1 MRVRRLTLSAALVA
15 TSVLL
20 LSVVPG
26 AESSGAARTSTPAVA
41 AAPTVTETLAAAHQK
56 SLLNTSLAVARVN
69 ATLNRT
75 PRFEYAKSKTVSLT
89 DQRAKKVVAAALSR
103 VSTGQYVWGASG
115 GNSFDCSGLMMYAY
129 RQIGISLPHS
139 SSAQSRLG
147 KAVSIKNLKPG
158 DLLFFYSPCTTSAC
172 TSATASS
179 CTPATPA
186 TTSRSTPSAGTAT
199 SPRPAASS
207 APERSRTP
215 PLPPDHV
222 AN

>member
-1 MRVRRLTLSAALVA
+1 MRVRRLALSAALVA
-15 TSVLL
+15 TSGLL

-26 AESSGAARTSTPAVA
+26 AESWGAARTSTPAVA

-158 DLLFFYSPCTTSAC
+158 DLLFFYSPVHHVGMYIGDGKFVHARNTRDDLEVDTISGYGHFTSARRIIG
-172 TSATASS
+172 A
-179 CTPATPA
+179 
-186 TTSRSTPSAGTAT
+186 
-199 SPRPAASS
+199 
-207 APERSRTP
+207 
-215 PLPPDHV
+215 
-222 AN
+222 

>member
-1 MRVRRLTLSAALVA
+1 MRVRRLALSAALVA
-15 TSVLL
+15 TSGLL

-158 DLLFFYSPCTTSAC
+158 DLLFFYSPVHHVGMYIGDGKFVHARNTRDDLEVDTISGYGHFTSARRIIG
-172 TSATASS
+172 A
-179 CTPATPA
+179 
-186 TTSRSTPSAGTAT
+186 
-199 SPRPAASS
+199 
-207 APERSRTP
+207 
-215 PLPPDHV
+215 
-222 AN
+222 

>member
-1 MRVRRLTLSAALVA
+1 MRVRRLALSAALVA
-15 TSVLL
+15 TSGLL

-56 SLLNTSLAVARVN
+56 SLLDTSLAVARVN

-158 DLLFFYSPCTTSAC
+158 DLLFFYSPVHHVGMYIGDGKFVHARNTRDDLKVDTISGYGHFTSARRIIG
-172 TSATASS
+172 A
-179 CTPATPA
+179 
-186 TTSRSTPSAGTAT
+186 
-199 SPRPAASS
+199 
-207 APERSRTP
+207 
-215 PLPPDHV
+215 
-222 AN
+222 

>member
-1 MRVRRLTLSAALVA
+1 MRVRRLALSAALVA
-15 TSVLL
+15 TSGLL

-56 SLLNTSLAVARVN
+56 SLLDTALAVARVN

-158 DLLFFYSPCTTSAC
+158 DLLFFYSPVHHVGMYIGDGKFVHARNTRDDLEVDTISGYGHFTSA
-172 TSATASS
+172 
-179 CTPATPA
+179 
-186 TTSRSTPSAGTAT
+186 RRIIG
-199 SPRPAASS
+199 
-207 APERSRTP
+207 
-215 PLPPDHV
+215 D
-222 AN
+222 

>member
-1 MRVRRLTLSAALVA
+1 MRVRRLALSAALVA
-15 TSVLL
+15 TSGLL

-56 SLLNTSLAVARVN
+56 SLLDTALAVARVN

-139 SSAQSRLG
+139 SSAQSQLG

-158 DLLFFYSPCTTSAC
+158 DLLFFYSPVHHVGMYIGDGKFVHARNTRDDLEVDTISGYGHFTSARRIIG
-172 TSATASS
+172 A
-179 CTPATPA
+179 
-186 TTSRSTPSAGTAT
+186 
-199 SPRPAASS
+199 
-207 APERSRTP
+207 
-215 PLPPDHV
+215 
-222 AN
+222 

>member
-1 MRVRRLTLSAALVA
+1 MRVRRLALSAALVA
-15 TSVLL
+15 TSGLL

-26 AESSGAARTSTPAVA
+26 AESWGAARTSTPAVA

-56 SLLNTSLAVARVN
+56 SLLDTSLAVARVN

-75 PRFEYAKSKTVSLT
+75 PRLEYAKSKTVSLT

-158 DLLFFYSPCTTSAC
+158 DLLFFYSPVHHVGMYIGDGKFVHARNTRDDLEVDTISGYGHFTSARRIIG
-172 TSATASS
+172 A
-179 CTPATPA
+179 
-186 TTSRSTPSAGTAT
+186 
-199 SPRPAASS
+199 
-207 APERSRTP
+207 
-215 PLPPDHV
+215 
-222 AN
+222 

>member
-1 MRVRRLTLSAALVA
+1 MRVRRLALSAALVA
-15 TSVLL
+15 TSGLL

-56 SLLNTSLAVARVN
+56 SLLDTSLAVARVN

-158 DLLFFYSPCTTSAC
+158 DLLFFYSPVHHVGMYIGDGKFVHARNTRDDREVDTISGYGHFTSARRIIG
-172 TSATASS
+172 A
-179 CTPATPA
+179 
-186 TTSRSTPSAGTAT
+186 
-199 SPRPAASS
+199 
-207 APERSRTP
+207 
-215 PLPPDHV
+215 
-222 AN
+222 

>member
-1 MRVRRLTLSAALVA
+1 MRVRRLALSAALVA
-15 TSVLL
+15 TSGLL

-41 AAPTVTETLAAAHQK
+41 AAPTVSETLAAAHQK
-56 SLLNTSLAVARVN
+56 SLLDTALAVARVN

-158 DLLFFYSPCTTSAC
+158 DLLFFYSPVHHVGMYIGDGKFVHARNTRDDLEVDTISGYGHFTSARRIIG
-172 TSATASS
+172 A
-179 CTPATPA
+179 
-186 TTSRSTPSAGTAT
+186 
-199 SPRPAASS
+199 
-207 APERSRTP
+207 
-215 PLPPDHV
+215 
-222 AN
+222 

>member
-1 MRVRRLTLSAALVA
+1 MRVRRLALSAALVA
-15 TSVLL
+15 TSGLL

-26 AESSGAARTSTPAVA
+26 AESWGAARTSTPAVA

-56 SLLNTSLAVARVN
+56 SLLDTSLAVARVN

-158 DLLFFYSPCTTSAC
+158 DLLFFYSPVHHVGMYIGDGKFVHARNTRDDLEVDTISGYGHFTSA
-172 TSATASS
+172 
-179 CTPATPA
+179 
-186 TTSRSTPSAGTAT
+186 RRIIG
-199 SPRPAASS
+199 
-207 APERSRTP
+207 
-215 PLPPDHV
+215 D
-222 AN
+222 

>member
-1 MRVRRLTLSAALVA
+1 MRVRRLALSAALVA
-15 TSVLL
+15 TSGLL

-56 SLLNTSLAVARVN
+56 SLLDTSLAVARVN

-75 PRFEYAKSKTVSLT
+75 PRLEYAKSKTVSLT

-158 DLLFFYSPCTTSAC
+158 DLLFFYSPVHHVGLYIGDGKFVHARNTRDDLEVDTISGYGHFTSARRIIG
-172 TSATASS
+172 A
-179 CTPATPA
+179 
-186 TTSRSTPSAGTAT
+186 
-199 SPRPAASS
+199 
-207 APERSRTP
+207 
-215 PLPPDHV
+215 
-222 AN
+222 

>member
-1 MRVRRLTLSAALVA
+1 MRVRRLALSAALVA
-15 TSVLL
+15 TSGLL

-56 SLLNTSLAVARVN
+56 SLLDTSLAVARVN

-103 VSTGQYVWGASG
+103 VSSGQYVWGASG

-158 DLLFFYSPCTTSAC
+158 DLLFFYSPVHHVGMYIGDGKFVHARNTRDDLEVDTISGYGHFTSA
-172 TSATASS
+172 
-179 CTPATPA
+179 
-186 TTSRSTPSAGTAT
+186 RRIIG
-199 SPRPAASS
+199 
-207 APERSRTP
+207 
-215 PLPPDHV
+215 D
-222 AN
+222 

>member
-1 MRVRRLTLSAALVA
+1 MRVRRLALSAALVA
-15 TSVLL
+15 TSGLL

-56 SLLNTSLAVARVN
+56 SLLDTSLAVARVN

-147 KAVSIKNLKPG
+147 KAVSITNLKPG
-158 DLLFFYSPCTTSAC
+158 DLLFFYSPVHHVGMYIGDGKFVHARNTRDDLEVDTISGYGHFTSARRIIG
-172 TSATASS
+172 A
-179 CTPATPA
+179 
-186 TTSRSTPSAGTAT
+186 
-199 SPRPAASS
+199 
-207 APERSRTP
+207 
-215 PLPPDHV
+215 
-222 AN
+222 

>member
-1 MRVRRLTLSAALVA
+1 MRVRRLALSAALVA
-15 TSVLL
+15 TSGLL

-56 SLLNTSLAVARVN
+56 SLLDTFLAVARVN

-158 DLLFFYSPCTTSAC
+158 DLLFFYSPVHHVGLYIGDGKFVHARNTRDDLEVDTISGYGHFTSARRIIG
-172 TSATASS
+172 A
-179 CTPATPA
+179 
-186 TTSRSTPSAGTAT
+186 
-199 SPRPAASS
+199 
-207 APERSRTP
+207 
-215 PLPPDHV
+215 
-222 AN
+222 

>member
-1 MRVRRLTLSAALVA
+1 MRVRRLALSAALVA
-15 TSVLL
+15 TSGLL

-41 AAPTVTETLAAAHQK
+41 AAPTVTETLAVAHQK
-56 SLLNTSLAVARVN
+56 SLLDTSLAVARVN

-158 DLLFFYSPCTTSAC
+158 DLLFFYSPVHHVGLYIGDGKFVHARNTRDDLEVDTISGYGHFTSA
-172 TSATASS
+172 
-179 CTPATPA
+179 
-186 TTSRSTPSAGTAT
+186 RRIIG
-199 SPRPAASS
+199 
-207 APERSRTP
+207 
-215 PLPPDHV
+215 D
-222 AN
+222 

>member
-1 MRVRRLTLSAALVA
+1 MRVRRLALSAALVA
-15 TSVLL
+15 TSGLL

-139 SSAQSRLG
+139 SSAQSQLG

-158 DLLFFYSPCTTSAC
+158 DLLFFYSPVHHVGMYIGDGKFVHARNTRDDLEVDTISGYGHFTSA
-172 TSATASS
+172 
-179 CTPATPA
+179 
-186 TTSRSTPSAGTAT
+186 RRIIG
-199 SPRPAASS
+199 
-207 APERSRTP
+207 
-215 PLPPDHV
+215 D
-222 AN
+222 

>member
-1 MRVRRLTLSAALVA
+1 MRVRRLALSAALVA
-15 TSVLL
+15 TSGLL

-41 AAPTVTETLAAAHQK
+41 AAPTVSETLAAAHQK
-56 SLLNTSLAVARVN
+56 SLLDTALAVARVN

-139 SSAQSRLG
+139 SSAQSQLG

-158 DLLFFYSPCTTSAC
+158 DLLFFYSPVHHVGMYIGDGKFVHARNTRDDLEVDTISGYGHFTSARRIIG
-172 TSATASS
+172 S
-179 CTPATPA
+179 
-186 TTSRSTPSAGTAT
+186 
-199 SPRPAASS
+199 
-207 APERSRTP
+207 
-215 PLPPDHV
+215 
-222 AN
+222 

>member
-1 MRVRRLTLSAALVA
+1 MRVRRLALSAALVA
-15 TSVLL
+15 TSGLL

-158 DLLFFYSPCTTSAC
+158 DLLFFYSPVHHVGLYIGDGKFVHARNTRDDLEVDTISGYGHFTSARRIIG
-172 TSATASS
+172 S
-179 CTPATPA
+179 
-186 TTSRSTPSAGTAT
+186 
-199 SPRPAASS
+199 
-207 APERSRTP
+207 
-215 PLPPDHV
+215 
-222 AN
+222 

>member
-1 MRVRRLTLSAALVA
+1 MRVRRLALSAALVA
-15 TSVLL
+15 TSGLL

-41 AAPTVTETLAAAHQK
+41 AAPTVSETLAAAHQK
-56 SLLNTSLAVARVN
+56 SLLDTSLAVARVN

-158 DLLFFYSPCTTSAC
+158 DLLFFYSPVHHVGLYIGDGKFVHARNTRDDLEVDTISGYGHFTSARRIIG
-172 TSATASS
+172 A
-179 CTPATPA
+179 
-186 TTSRSTPSAGTAT
+186 
-199 SPRPAASS
+199 
-207 APERSRTP
+207 
-215 PLPPDHV
+215 
-222 AN
+222 

>member
-1 MRVRRLTLSAALVA
+1 MRVRRLALSAALVA
-15 TSVLL
+15 TSGLL

-41 AAPTVTETLAAAHQK
+41 AAPTVSETLAAAHQK
-56 SLLNTSLAVARVN
+56 SLLDTSLAVARVN

-147 KAVSIKNLKPG
+147 KAVSITNLKPG
-158 DLLFFYSPCTTSAC
+158 DLLFFYSPVHHVGMYIGDGKFVHARNTRDDLEFDTISGYGHFTSA
-172 TSATASS
+172 
-179 CTPATPA
+179 
-186 TTSRSTPSAGTAT
+186 RRIIG
-199 SPRPAASS
+199 
-207 APERSRTP
+207 
-215 PLPPDHV
+215 D
-222 AN
+222 

>member
-1 MRVRRLTLSAALVA
+1 MRVRRLALSAALVA
-15 TSVLL
+15 TSGLL

-56 SLLNTSLAVARVN
+56 SLLDAALAVARVN

-158 DLLFFYSPCTTSAC
+158 DLLFFYSPVHHVGLYIGDGKFVHARNTRSDLVIQTL
-172 TSATASS
+172 ASY
-179 CTPATPA
+179 PAPW
-186 TTSRSTPSAGTAT
+186 AGA
-199 SPRPAASS
+199 R
-207 APERSRTP
+207 R
-215 PLPPDHV
+215 V
-222 AN
+222 IG

>member
-1 MRVRRLTLSAALVA
+1 MLDTA
-15 TSVLL
+15 
-20 LSVVPG
+20 
-26 AESSGAARTSTPAVA
+26 
-41 AAPTVTETLAAAHQK
+41 
-56 SLLNTSLAVARVN
+56 LAVARVN

-75 PRFEYAKSKTVSLT
+75 PRFEYAKTKTVSLT

-158 DLLFFYSPCTTSAC
+158 DLLFFYSPVHHAGMYIGDGKFVHARNTRDDLEVDTISGYGHFTSARRIIG
-172 TSATASS
+172 A
-179 CTPATPA
+179 
-186 TTSRSTPSAGTAT
+186 
-199 SPRPAASS
+199 
-207 APERSRTP
+207 
-215 PLPPDHV
+215 
-222 AN
+222 

>member
-1 MRVRRLTLSAALVA
+1 MRVRRLALSAALVA
-15 TSVLL
+15 TSGLL

-56 SLLNTSLAVARVN
+56 SLLTTSLAVARVN

-158 DLLFFYSPCTTSAC
+158 DLLFFYSPVHHVGMYIGDGKFVHARNTRDDLEVDTISGYGHFTSA
-172 TSATASS
+172 
-179 CTPATPA
+179 
-186 TTSRSTPSAGTAT
+186 RRIIG
-199 SPRPAASS
+199 
-207 APERSRTP
+207 
-215 PLPPDHV
+215 D
-222 AN
+222 

>member
-1 MRVRRLTLSAALVA
+1 MRVRRLALSAALVA
-15 TSVLL
+15 TSGLL

-56 SLLNTSLAVARVN
+56 SLLDTSLAVARVN

-158 DLLFFYSPCTTSAC
+158 DLLFFYSPVHHVGMYIGDGKFVHARNTRDDLEVDTISGYGHFTSA
-172 TSATASS
+172 
-179 CTPATPA
+179 
-186 TTSRSTPSAGTAT
+186 RRIIG
-199 SPRPAASS
+199 
-207 APERSRTP
+207 
-215 PLPPDHV
+215 D
-222 AN
+222 

>member
-1 MRVRRLTLSAALVA
+1 MRVRRLALSAALVA
-15 TSVLL
+15 TSGLL

-26 AESSGAARTSTPAVA
+26 AESWGAARTSTPAVA

-56 SLLNTSLAVARVN
+56 SLLDTSLAVARVN

-158 DLLFFYSPCTTSAC
+158 DLLFFYSPVHHVGMYIGDGKFVHARNTRDDLEVDTISGYGHFTSARRIIG
-172 TSATASS
+172 A
-179 CTPATPA
+179 
-186 TTSRSTPSAGTAT
+186 
-199 SPRPAASS
+199 
-207 APERSRTP
+207 
-215 PLPPDHV
+215 
-222 AN
+222 

>member
-1 MRVRRLTLSAALVA
+1 MRVRRLALSAALVA
-15 TSVLL
+15 TSGLL

-56 SLLNTSLAVARVN
+56 SLLDTSLAVARVN

-158 DLLFFYSPCTTSAC
+158 DLLFFYSPVHHVGMYIGDGLFVHARNPRNDLEITKL
-172 TSATASS
+172 SS
-179 CTPATPA
+179 YPAYQGA
-186 TTSRSTPSAGTAT
+186 RRVVG
-199 SPRPAASS
+199 
-207 APERSRTP
+207 
-215 PLPPDHV
+215 
-222 AN
+222 

>member
-1 MRVRRLTLSAALVA
+1 MRVRRLALSAALVA
-15 TSVLL
+15 TSGLL

-147 KAVSIKNLKPG
+147 KAVSITNLKPG
-158 DLLFFYSPCTTSAC
+158 DLLFFYSPVHHVGMYIGDGKFVHARNTRDDLEVDTIRGYGHFTSARRIIG
-172 TSATASS
+172 A
-179 CTPATPA
+179 
-186 TTSRSTPSAGTAT
+186 
-199 SPRPAASS
+199 
-207 APERSRTP
+207 
-215 PLPPDHV
+215 
-222 AN
+222 

>member
-1 MRVRRLTLSAALVA
+1 MRVRRLALSAALVA
-15 TSVLL
+15 TSGLL

-139 SSAQSRLG
+139 SSAQSQLG

-158 DLLFFYSPCTTSAC
+158 DLLFFYSPVHHVGLYIGDGKFVHARNTRDDLEVDTISGYGHFTSA
-172 TSATASS
+172 
-179 CTPATPA
+179 
-186 TTSRSTPSAGTAT
+186 RRIIG
-199 SPRPAASS
+199 
-207 APERSRTP
+207 
-215 PLPPDHV
+215 D
-222 AN
+222 

>member
-1 MRVRRLTLSAALVA
+1 MRVRRLALSAALVA
-15 TSVLL
+15 TSGLL

-41 AAPTVTETLAAAHQK
+41 AAPTVSETLAAAHQK
-56 SLLNTSLAVARVN
+56 SLLDTALAVARVN

-158 DLLFFYSPCTTSAC
+158 DLLFFYSPVHHVGMYIGDGKFVHARNTRDDLEVDTISGYGHFTSARRIIG
-172 TSATASS
+172 S
-179 CTPATPA
+179 
-186 TTSRSTPSAGTAT
+186 
-199 SPRPAASS
+199 
-207 APERSRTP
+207 
-215 PLPPDHV
+215 
-222 AN
+222 

>member
-1 MRVRRLTLSAALVA
+1 MRVRRLALSAALVA
-15 TSVLL
+15 TSGLL

-56 SLLNTSLAVARVN
+56 SLLDTSLAVARVN

-75 PRFEYAKSKTVSLT
+75 PRLEYAKSKTVSLT

-147 KAVSIKNLKPG
+147 KAVSITNLKPG
-158 DLLFFYSPCTTSAC
+158 DLLFFYSPVHHVGMYIGDGKFVHARNTRDDLEVDTISGYGHFTSARRIIG
-172 TSATASS
+172 A
-179 CTPATPA
+179 
-186 TTSRSTPSAGTAT
+186 
-199 SPRPAASS
+199 
-207 APERSRTP
+207 
-215 PLPPDHV
+215 
-222 AN
+222 

>member
-1 MRVRRLTLSAALVA
+1 MRVRRLALSAALVA
-15 TSVLL
+15 TSGLL

-56 SLLNTSLAVARVN
+56 SLLDTSLAVARVN

-158 DLLFFYSPCTTSAC
+158 DLLFFYSPVHHVGMYIGDGKFVHARNTRDDLEVDTISGYGHFTSARRIIG
-172 TSATASS
+172 S
-179 CTPATPA
+179 
-186 TTSRSTPSAGTAT
+186 
-199 SPRPAASS
+199 
-207 APERSRTP
+207 
-215 PLPPDHV
+215 
-222 AN
+222 

>member
-1 MRVRRLTLSAALVA
+1 MRVRRLALSAALVA
-15 TSVLL
+15 TSGLL

-56 SLLNTSLAVARVN
+56 SLLDTSLAVARVN

-158 DLLFFYSPCTTSAC
+158 DLLFFYSPVHHVGLYIGDGKFVHARNTRDDLEVDTISGYGHFTSA
-172 TSATASS
+172 
-179 CTPATPA
+179 
-186 TTSRSTPSAGTAT
+186 RRIIG
-199 SPRPAASS
+199 
-207 APERSRTP
+207 
-215 PLPPDHV
+215 D
-222 AN
+222 

>member
-1 MRVRRLTLSAALVA
+1 MRVRRLALSAALVA
-15 TSVLL
+15 TSGLL

-56 SLLNTSLAVARVN
+56 SLLDTSLAVARVN

-75 PRFEYAKSKTVSLT
+75 PRFEYVKSKTVSLT

-158 DLLFFYSPCTTSAC
+158 DLLFFYSPVHHVGMYIGDGKFVHARNTRDDLEVDTISGYGHFTSARRIIG
-172 TSATASS
+172 A
-179 CTPATPA
+179 
-186 TTSRSTPSAGTAT
+186 
-199 SPRPAASS
+199 
-207 APERSRTP
+207 
-215 PLPPDHV
+215 
-222 AN
+222 

>member
-1 MRVRRLTLSAALVA
+1 MRVRRLALSAALVA
-15 TSVLL
+15 TSGLL

-56 SLLNTSLAVARVN
+56 SLLDTSLAVARVN

-75 PRFEYAKSKTVSLT
+75 PRLEYAKSKTVSLT

-158 DLLFFYSPCTTSAC
+158 DLLFFYSPVHHVGMYIGDGKFVHARNTRDDLEVDTISGYGHFTSA
-172 TSATASS
+172 
-179 CTPATPA
+179 
-186 TTSRSTPSAGTAT
+186 RRIIG
-199 SPRPAASS
+199 
-207 APERSRTP
+207 
-215 PLPPDHV
+215 D
-222 AN
+222 

>member
-1 MRVRRLTLSAALVA
+1 MRVRRLALSAALVA
-15 TSVLL
+15 TSGLL

-56 SLLNTSLAVARVN
+56 SLLDTSLAVARVN

-75 PRFEYAKSKTVSLT
+75 PRFEYVKSKTVSLT

-103 VSTGQYVWGASG
+103 VSTGQYGWGASG

-158 DLLFFYSPCTTSAC
+158 DLLFFYSPVHHVGMYIGDGKFVHARNTRDDLEVDTISGYGHFTSARRIIG
-172 TSATASS
+172 A
-179 CTPATPA
+179 
-186 TTSRSTPSAGTAT
+186 
-199 SPRPAASS
+199 
-207 APERSRTP
+207 
-215 PLPPDHV
+215 
-222 AN
+222 